1 MQRNKHS
8 QVCHT
13 SITLFHIT
21 LIIVYNSHKVF
32 QTHMLF
38 WINDSRI
45 VFLSPFQKAYHYY
58 YAYLSN
64 AQTLVTSHL
73 EVMFHFKRSAFQQC
87 EGKYKRDKTLLLKH
101 FFAQRSVFSQNVCCG
116 CCCEFVG
123 TVELYQLDNLW
134 FGGVMRERV
143 NKCFSHLLQ
152 TFGSLHVY
160 VNRETCCQ
168 TVNNKRWQGAQV
180 WKTFG
185 KRAQVRGFC
194 QRDVY
199 S

>member
-1 MQRNKHS
+1 MT
-8 QVCHT
+8 VELC
-13 SITLFHIT
+13 F
-21 LIIVYNSHKVF
+21 
-32 QTHMLF
+32 
-38 WINDSRI
+38 
-45 VFLSPFQKAYHYY
+45 
-58 YAYLSN
+58 
-64 AQTLVTSHL
+64 SHL
-73 EVMFHFKRSAFQQC
+73 SKKHIITIMPISKM
-87 EGKYKRDKTLLLKH
+87 LKH
-101 FFAQRSVFSQNVCCG
+101 WWPLIWRWCFILKEVHFSNVRENINEIKPYYWSISLPKEAFFSQNVCCG

-152 TFGSLHVY
+152 TFGYLHVY

-180 WKTFG
+180 WKTIG

-194 QRDVY
+194 QRDVH